1 MARRAGPC
9 VTKDD
14 CGANAEAPDAA
25 SAARAATAARMVNV
39 SVLSEAVAIALYE
52 LGGSPVT
59 WMRLMMMR
67 LR

>member
-25 SAARAATAARMVNV
+25 SAARAATAARMVMNV

-59 WMRLMMMR
+59 WMRLR
-67 LR
+67 YNH